1 MPQTPDVLRSI
12 IQDKLSEV
20 ESAKLSVPIAEL
32 KSRLD
37 AVEAPR
43 GFEARIRERLSRNP
57 PAVIAEC
64 KKASPSKGIIR
75 ENYDVGQVAKSYE
88 NGGAACLSVLTD
100 QKYFQGSLDD
110 LRTAKLACSLPAL
123 RKDFIVDDYQL
134 FESRIAGAD
143 CILLIVAALDPQQ
156 VADLGDCA
164 RELGLDILIEVHS
177 HQELETAL
185 DYPHGMIGIN
195 NRNLRNF
202 ETKLETS
209 LKLCRSVPDDR
220 VVVSE
225 SGIHTRDDVQLLA
238 ESGISTYLVGESL
251 MKSPDPGV
259 RLSEIFH
266 QRQERSNER

>member
-43 GFEARIRERLSRNP
+43 GFEARIRERLSRNQ

-156 VADLGDCA
+156 VADLGDRA